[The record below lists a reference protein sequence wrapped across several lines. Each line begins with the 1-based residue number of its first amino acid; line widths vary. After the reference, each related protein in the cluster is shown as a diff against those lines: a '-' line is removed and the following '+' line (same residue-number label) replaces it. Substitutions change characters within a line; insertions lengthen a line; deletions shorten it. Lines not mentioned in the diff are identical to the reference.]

1 MNRSQSGWTDNYAT
15 DQGSYG
21 YDAVGNLTSDSRNE
35 LRYREPLVYEKQ
47 RL

>member
-1 MNRSQSGWTDNYAT
+1 LCAEHRNGRDEPSD
-15 DQGSYG
+15 
-21 YDAVGNLTSDSRNE
+21 DAAGNLASDSRKE